1 MNHTMYEHV
10 LQPIQIGPMKL
21 KNRVSF
27 TPVWPSFATG
37 DGHVN
42 RELMEWVR
50 DIVKGGAACI
60 NIGCGCVNRNIPPVV
75 THLLRMSEETVVNEM
90 MSLTDLAHMYQA
102 KIGIELFAIN
112 FYAGS
117 FEKRDKGKNV
127 AVELDPT
134 DLTKEQLKEIIEDF
148 ANAADR
154 AKRCG
159 FDSLVVHGAHGQ
171 LPGCFLSKVINRRTD
186 EYSADTIENASR
198 FTKELLAAIRKK
210 IGNTMAIEYRINASD
225 MVEGSPSL
233 DDEIAFVREIEDK
246 IDLLHVSR
254 GLHAMQNLAP
264 YMNQPLYYPHGINLE
279 DAAKMKEKLQ
289 IRIPVIPLFNHDE
302 ENIRKTAEFCKELG
316 DAVTMI
322 QLLPYHNLGVMKYLR
337 ISDKP
342 VAEATP
348 PSEEYMQKL
357 KGIMEEYGLNVSI
370 H

>member
-117 FEKRDKGKNV
+117 FEKRDKGMNV

-134 DLTKEQLKEIIEDF
+134 DLTKEQMNIV
-148 ANAADR
+148 R
-154 AKRCG
+154 
-159 FDSLVVHGAHGQ
+159 
-171 LPGCFLSKVINRRTD
+171 
-186 EYSADTIENASR
+186 IENASR

-210 IGNTMAIEYRINASD
+210 
-225 MVEGSPSL
+225 
-233 DDEIAFVREIEDK
+233 
-246 IDLLHVSR
+246 
-254 GLHAMQNLAP
+254 
-264 YMNQPLYYPHGINLE
+264 
-279 DAAKMKEKLQ
+279 
-289 IRIPVIPLFNHDE
+289 
-302 ENIRKTAEFCKELG
+302 
-316 DAVTMI
+316 
-322 QLLPYHNLGVMKYLR
+322 
-337 ISDKP
+337 
-342 VAEATP
+342 
-348 PSEEYMQKL
+348 
-357 KGIMEEYGLNVSI
+357 
-370 H
+370 